1 MTTKNY
7 HPVSM
12 FTNFKK
18 MFEKLLFEEV
28 NNHMENEFSKHLTGF
43 HKNHSTQNTY
53 HWEMKSNSE
62 WKIQSK
68 CYFYWFF
75 KSSLIL

>member
-7 HPVSM
+7 NPVSM

-53 HWEMKSNSE
+53 H
-62 WKIQSK
+62 
-68 CYFYWFF
+68 
-75 KSSLIL
+75 